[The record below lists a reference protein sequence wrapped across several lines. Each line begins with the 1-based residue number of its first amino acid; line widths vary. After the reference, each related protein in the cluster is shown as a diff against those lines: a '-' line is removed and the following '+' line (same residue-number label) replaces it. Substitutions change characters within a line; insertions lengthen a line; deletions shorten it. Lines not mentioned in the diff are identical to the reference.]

1 MHINKNIKNM
11 DHLQSEK
18 IVKTLWHYEDHLY
31 ILKKEGDQVWTPE
44 TLHIEDFVFE
54 SQVHLLLQTVFC

>member
-1 MHINKNIKNM
+1 M

-44 TLHIEDFVFE
+44 TLHIEDFVFQ